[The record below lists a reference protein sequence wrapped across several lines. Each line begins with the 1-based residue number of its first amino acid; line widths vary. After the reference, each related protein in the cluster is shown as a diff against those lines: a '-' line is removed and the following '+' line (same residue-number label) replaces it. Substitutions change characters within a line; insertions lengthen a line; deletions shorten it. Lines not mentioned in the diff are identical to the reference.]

1 MVVGIRCVAQGILD
15 SMTETLAIVGAGRVG
30 RALGRRLRELGWKVG
45 AVVTRNETSARRAVR
60 FIGAGTPLPSM
71 SRRIL
76 ASTCIL
82 IATPDSAVAS
92 VAEELSRI
100 GGEELKGHVVL
111 HTSGA
116 LDSNVL
122 KAVKQHGAAVGSM
135 HPLQTFNGVT
145 VPPLEGKVFAIEGDA
160 QAVKKARKIARAV
173 GAAPSPIEA
182 HKKPLYHAAGALA
195 AGHALVVVESAIQLL
210 MSLGMKR
217 QEAMRAILPMTK
229 QVLQNYERLGMKA
242 AWTGPLARGDYEVVA
257 RHVAA
262 LQEYSPEYCKAYEA
276 LNRLAERILPRDAD
290 DSTELGCVPAA
301 AVQGA
306 RNGATSPPVASANA
320 GNPKKLRVLT
330 GGKG

>member
-1 MVVGIRCVAQGILD
+1 
-15 SMTETLAIVGAGRVG
+15 MTETLAIVGAGRVG
-30 RALGRRLRELGWKVG
+30 RALGRRLRELGWKIG
-45 AVVTRNETSARRAVR
+45 AVVTQNETSARRAVR
-60 FIGAGTPLPSM
+60 FIGAGTALASM

-116 LDSNVL
+116 LDSSVL
-122 KAVKQHGAAVGSM
+122 KAVRAQGAPVGSM

-160 QAVKKARKIARAV
+160 QAVRKARKIARAL

-182 HKKPLYHAAGALA
+182 QKKPLYHAAGALA

-217 QEAMRAILPMTK
+217 AEAMRAILPMTK
-229 QVLQNYERLGMKA
+229 QVLENYERLGLKA

-257 RHVAA
+257 KHVAA

-290 DSTELGCVPAA
+290 DGTELGCVKAA
-301 AVQGA
+301 AAQGA
-306 RNGATSPPVASANA
+306 RKGVGSPVVASANA